1 MSKGGMI
8 RPSSTVNPSKA
19 TYIPMIPKGLTVVRD
34 TREQQAYTF
43 NRKIPYMDKALKFGD
58 YSIVGMED
66 MISIERKAL
75 SDFYG
80 SITHGRDRLKKM
92 FDRMQVAEFKAL
104 VIEAPEDM
112 VMSPELSYSNVKQ
125 HSIYATIVS
134 LEVKHGIHI
143 YYGSRKDCQIKII
156 NWFVMFFNFK
166 AKPGTANSTT
176 ERGTHGSKN

>member
-1 MSKGGMI
+1 MIKDGMI
-8 RPSSTVNPSKA
+8 RPSSTVNPSKGA
-19 TYIPMIPKGLTVVRD
+19 YIPIIPKGLAVVRD
-34 TREQQAYTF
+34 TREQQPYEF
-43 NRKIPYMDKALKFGD
+43 NRKIPYKDMTLNFGD

-66 MISIERKAL
+66 MISVERKSL

-80 SITHGRDRLKKM
+80 SITHGRDRLKRM

-134 LEVKHGIHI
+134 LEIKHGIHV

-156 NWFVMFFNFK
+156 NWFTTFYKFK
-166 AKPGTANSTT
+166 SKPGKANST
-176 ERGTHGSKN
+176 ERSAHGSGK